1 MQEVLNQ
8 SLNTGM
14 VFVMQHM
21 NKDAF
26 RTQWKSFGFGEKTGI
41 DLPAESTGLISNV
54 NTNYDVNFANISF
67 GQGVAVTPI
76 EMIRALSVLANG
88 GHLVTPHVASQIQY
102 ADGISKTLDFPVTGQ
117 LINPETDTTITKML
131 VTVFDHYDQ
140 GTVKMDHY
148 SIAAKTGTAQ
158 IPDPKTAGYYPDR
171 NVHTFMAY
179 FPATHPKF
187 IVFFYNY
194 YPKNGAKYSSDTLL
208 PPFIDFA
215 KFLINYYDV
224 PPDR

>member
-1 MQEVLNQ
+1 
-8 SLNTGM
+8 M

-26 RTQWKSFGFGEKTGI
+26 KTQWKLFGFGEKTGV